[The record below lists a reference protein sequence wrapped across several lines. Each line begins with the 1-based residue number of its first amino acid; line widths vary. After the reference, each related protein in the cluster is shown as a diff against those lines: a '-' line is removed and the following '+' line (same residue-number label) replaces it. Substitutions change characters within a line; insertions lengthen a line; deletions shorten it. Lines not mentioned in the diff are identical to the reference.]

1 MTLSEEEKRA
11 ESIASTDAS
20 MVVTGSVSEI
30 REPSAPGSSSQTSS
44 RKGARRASLRS
55 GIRAE
60 ASYLE
65 DVENKGSQVRAK
77 DIIKIFSS
85 DEDIIEVSLEQV
97 DRVKQSK

>member
-11 ESIASTDAS
+11 ESIVSTNTS
-20 MVVTGSVSEI
+20 EVVTGSVSEI
-30 REPSAPGSSSQTSS
+30 REPSVPG
-44 RKGARRASLRS
+44 GARTAILRD

-60 ASYLE
+60 ASHLE

-85 DEDIIEVSLEQV
+85 DDDIIEVSLEQL